1 MAFER
6 GRAAYREQHPAEAQS
21 SYATVDEFGVAR
33 RLLERIADDQRAAS
47 KRIETMEARLGDL
60 EQALL
65 AKGTRAWNDD
75 EEPEEPPGALLR
87 IEQAVAELATAT
99 VGVDRSLEKWADLIE
114 GLDRRTLA
122 LFSKHGGEP
131 FACDGCHGAGFLV
144 VQMPAVLARPGE
156 TRPRQVPC
164 RACCATGRRD
174 RTGEPWR
181 DPDAAQT
188 SQEVRA

>member
-1 MAFER
+1 
-6 GRAAYREQHPAEAQS
+6 
-21 SYATVDEFGVAR
+21 
-33 RLLERIADDQRAAS
+33 
-47 KRIETMEARLGDL
+47 
-60 EQALL
+60 
-65 AKGTRAWNDD
+65 
-75 EEPEEPPGALLR
+75 
-87 IEQAVAELATAT
+87 
-99 VGVDRSLEKWADLIE
+99 
-114 GLDRRTLA
+114 
-122 LFSKHGGEP
+122 
-131 FACDGCHGAGFLV
+131 